1 MLLARWGSMVAA
13 TGVVGNSLLRSASAD
28 GRAELE
34 NFVKLVLQLIL
45 WVGLSG
51 EFKNLIGRVPRP

>member
-1 MLLARWGSMVAA
+1 MVAA

-51 EFKNLIGRVPRP
+51 EFKNLIGRVPQP